1 MTKTGVVRLLAAL
14 ASIAM
19 PSLAAAKG
27 CPGTFLRDSQGYAA
41 SEGGAEPTA
50 DRRAKGENGVFLYYT
65 TMDSER
71 YYEIKG
77 GDAHKAKAVKLATGC
92 RLPKLR
98 PGGKY

>member
-1 MTKTGVVRLLAAL
+1 MTSKGAIRLLAAL
-14 ASIAM
+14 VSIAS

-50 DRRAKGENGVFLYYT
+50 ERRAKGTQGDFLYYSI
-65 TMDSER
+65 MDGER
-71 YYEIKG
+71 YYQLDG
-77 GDAHKAKAVKLATGC
+77 GDEHQAKAVKLGAGC
-92 RLPKLR
+92 KLPKLR